1 MRMRRAR
8 YGNKQTLELRR
19 HKGLREKG
27 ITEYRAVVRTLD
39 MRAGAA
45 FFRVP

>member
-1 MRMRRAR
+1 MRMRGAR
-8 YGNKQTLELRR
+8 YGSKQTLELRR

-27 ITEYRAVVRTLD
+27 ITEYRTVVGTLD

-45 FFRVP
+45 FFGVL